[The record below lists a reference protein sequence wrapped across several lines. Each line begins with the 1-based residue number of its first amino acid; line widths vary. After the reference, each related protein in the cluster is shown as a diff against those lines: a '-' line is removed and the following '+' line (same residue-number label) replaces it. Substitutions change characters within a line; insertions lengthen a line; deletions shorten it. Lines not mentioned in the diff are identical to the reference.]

1 MKIIVYGIEKEFP
14 DNATVADVLRALD
27 EPEKFLLVEVN
38 GVYIRHEDFA
48 TRRLEDGDR
57 LEVIYP
63 AFGG

>member
-1 MKIIVYGIEKEFP
+1 MKILVYGLEKVFP
-14 DNATVADVLRALD
+14 NGATVADVLKELD
-27 EPEKFLLVEVN
+27 EPEKFILVEVN

-48 TRRLEDGDR
+48 VKTLAEGDR